1 MATRQDIRNE
11 GFRRGQAVASEIAM
25 PPIGGIDW
33 AGHQVTADYQF
44 YAWEEACY
52 GAEYRQRQLPSFAP
66 TDRQLDELANL
77 KPYDPWEVFEDGIRA
92 GIRAYGRRH
101 HKQALASA
109 KQEG

>member
-1 MATRQDIRNE
+1 MAIRQDIRNE
-11 GFRRGQAVASEIAM
+11 GFRRGQNVASEIAM

-52 GAEYRQRQLPSFAP
+52 GAP

-101 HKQALASA
+101 HKQALANA
-109 KQEG
+109 KQEI